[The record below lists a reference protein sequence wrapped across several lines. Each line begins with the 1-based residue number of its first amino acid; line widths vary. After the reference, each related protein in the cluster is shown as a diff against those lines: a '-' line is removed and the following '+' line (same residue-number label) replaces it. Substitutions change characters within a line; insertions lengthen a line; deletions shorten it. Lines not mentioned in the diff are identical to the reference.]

1 MNLEMIQNTK
11 EQDKEKADYLLEG
24 ERDILTGIYNLK
36 ATEERINESIAQCHA
51 GTMLFIGIDNFKA
64 INSRYGHIMG
74 DSLLKTIV
82 QILSR
87 MVFKNDILGRISGD
101 EFVIFMPVEQSIEFI
116 EERCHQIK
124 ERLKELMVNDR
135 KISKIS
141 VTAGGSLYQDG
152 DSYQS
157 MSLRA
162 ARNFLEDKKK
172 HKDTEDTK
180 KSAMVKKGIA
190 MDMKLICAEMSE
202 QQLIPG
208 AYCQDYETFKSI
220 YRFVERRMRRTNG
233 SAFIILF
240 TLTDPYGEFLELDR
254 REDKITALKNVIQ
267 NSLRMGDVF
276 TMYSSCQ
283 YLVMVS
289 DVDAN
294 DADHIA
300 ERIHREFY
308 RQIPDNQ
315 EDLLLHHS
323 YPMKPA
329 GGELDIIP

>member
-1 MNLEMIQNTK
+1 MIQNTK
-11 EQDKEKADYLLEG
+11 ELDKEKTEHLLDKDL
-24 ERDILTGIYNLK
+24 DILTGIYNLK
-36 ATEERINESIAQCHA
+36 ATEEKVNESIARCHM

-82 QILSR
+82 QMLSK

-101 EFVIFMPVEQSIEFI
+101 EFVIFMPVEQSMEFV
-116 EERCHQIK
+116 EERGHQIK
-124 ERLKELMVNDR
+124 DRLKELTVKNR
-135 KISKIS
+135 KITKIS
-141 VTAGGSLYQDG
+141 ITAGGSLYQEG
-152 DSYQS
+152 DDYQS

-162 ARNFLEDKKK
+162 AGNFIEDRKKQK
-172 HKDTEDTK
+172 EKEMEDTK
-180 KSAMVKKGIA
+180 NTAMVKKGIA

-240 TLTDPYGEFLELDR
+240 TLTDPFGEFLELDG
-254 REDKITALKNVIQ
+254 REDKITTLKNVIQ

-289 DVDAN
+289 DVEAE
-294 DADHIA
+294 DADRIA

-308 RQIPDNQ
+308 RQLPGNK

-329 GGELDIIP
+329 GGELDFIP

>member
-1 MNLEMIQNTK
+1 MIQNSK
-11 EQDKEKADYLLEG
+11 ELDTEKTETLLDK
-24 ERDILTGIYNLK
+24 ERDILTGVYNMR
-36 ATEERINESIAQCHA
+36 ATEEKVNESIAQCHA

-64 INSRYGHIMG
+64 INSKYGHIMG
-74 DSLLKTIV
+74 DCLLKTIV
-82 QILSR
+82 QVLSR

-101 EFVIFMPVEQSIEFI
+101 EFVIFMPVEQSVEFI
-116 EERCHQIK
+116 EERSRQIK
-124 ERLKELMVNDR
+124 DRLKELKVKDR
-135 KISKIS
+135 KITRIS
-141 VTAGGSLYQDG
+141 ITAGGSLYQEG
-152 DSYQS
+152 DDYQS

-162 ARNFLEDKKK
+162 SKSFLEDRIKQKEK
-172 HKDTEDTK
+172 EIEDTK
-180 KSAMVKKGIA
+180 RTTMVRKGIA

-240 TLTDPYGEFLELDR
+240 TLTDPYGEFLELDS
-254 REDKITALKNVIQ
+254 REDKITTLKNVIQ

-289 DVDAN
+289 DVDAA
-294 DADHIA
+294 DADRIA

-308 RQIPDNQ
+308 RQLPNNE